1 MKEKKNYS
9 INIKGEL
16 CDFSTPWVIGIVNA
30 TPDSFYPGSRV
41 FRADAI
47 RERVRSM
54 RVAGARGV
62 DIGGYSTRSGAS
74 EVSADEEYRRLAMA
88 LQVVAEEWPEAVVS
102 VDTFRADVARR
113 CVEDWNVD
121 TINDISG
128 GDMDSRMFETVADLG
143 VSYVLMHTRG
153 TPATMQSLT
162 DYRDVTAEVISDL
175 AAKAARLNR
184 LGVKDILIDPGF
196 GFAKTVEQNYE
207 LMSRLDDFRDMGYPL
222 YVGVSRKSM
231 IFRLLDITPAEG
243 LNGTT
248 VLNTFALL
256 HGADVLRVHDVEQA
270 VQAVKITQMLNRR

>member
-1 MKEKKNYS
+1 M
-9 INIKGEL
+9 

-62 DIGGYSTRSGAS
+62 DIGGYSTRPGAS

-231 IFRLLDITPAEG
+231 IFRLLGITPAEG

>member
-1 MKEKKNYS
+1 MTEKGNYT
-9 INIKGEL
+9 INIKGGL

-30 TPDSFYPGSRV
+30 TPDSFYSGSRT
-41 FRADAI
+41 FREDAI

-54 RVAGARGV
+54 RLAGARGV
-62 DIGGYSTRSGAS
+62 DIGGYSTRPGAS

-88 LQVVAEEWPEAVVS
+88 LQIVAEEWPEAVVS

-207 LMSRLDDFRDMGYPL
+207 LMSRLDDFHAMGYPL

-231 IFRLLDITPAEG
+231 IFRLLDITPAES

-256 HGADVLRVHDVEQA
+256 HGADVLRVHDVEPA
-270 VQAVKITQMLNRR
+270 LQAVKITQMLKR